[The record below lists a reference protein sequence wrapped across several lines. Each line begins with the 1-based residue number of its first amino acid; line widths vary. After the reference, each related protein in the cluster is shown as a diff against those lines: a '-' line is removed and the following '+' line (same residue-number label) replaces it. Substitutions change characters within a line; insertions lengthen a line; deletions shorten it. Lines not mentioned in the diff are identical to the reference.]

1 MWQIV
6 LVIRFSAIPS
16 HFCTAV
22 FSTCGVNFWFF
33 VVATFLTL
41 PKQIFLVY
49 LGVLLVESKPSHSA
63 KDIVFCIAFAITVFM
78 AVYIWYKMR
87 IVKKVLLEEQAQRRA
102 RMGLTSPSPVPTKD
116 GASVRSGDV
125 DDQWLLDGQAQRER
139 DFEMVSREG
148 GQGGGRGGEYRGEY
162 QLGEYQGVDLT
173 EGRAGEYRERGR
185 TGYWV

>member
-1 MWQIV
+1 MLISWGGKIV

-33 VVATFLTL
+33 VIATFLTL

-63 KDIVFCIAFAITVFM
+63 KNIVFGVAFAVTVFM

-87 IVKKVLLEEQAQRRA
+87 IVKKVLLEEQAQKRA
-102 RMGLTSPSPVPTKD
+102 RLGLEPSPSPVPTKD
-116 GASVRSGDV
+116 RASVRSGDV
-125 DDQWLLDGQAQRER
+125 DDQWLLGGQAQRER
-139 DFEMVSREG
+139 DYEMMSRQEEG
-148 GQGGGRGGEYRGEY
+148 VDSASSRGEYRG
-162 QLGEYQGVDLT
+162 
-173 EGRAGEYRERGR
+173 REERVGA
-185 TGYWV
+185 YWV